1 MKKLKTALMLLF
13 IISVCLS
20 LCSCKRV
27 IRSPADELTM
37 SSWSADMK
45 NGNRLS
51 LSFDADE
58 AVFTA
63 ENPDF
68 TLVISGY
75 CLTDDEGFVICDEQ
89 TQLNYSFTYIL
100 HGDSIELSRDG
111 STVILDKDRV

>member
-37 SSWSADMK
+37 SSWSANME

-75 CLTDDEGFVICDEQ
+75 CLTDDEGFVICDEE
-89 TQLNYSFTYIL
+89 TNLNYSFMYVL
-100 HGDSIELSRDG
+100 HGDSLELCYDNA
-111 STVILDKDRV
+111 TVTLDKQS